1 MCIFLLWLFLY
12 VVYYVDGLSE
22 VEEKILKYGDHTTQ
36 DFFRKQW
43 KKYEDPIHQSINVI
57 LKETYETEGMN
68 VYIRKMADP
77 RMLGDGVFVSDNI
90 VKVLLKDLYLTEQPR
105 LTFPVVSI
113 RPAENVL
120 RLAAKVNK
128 LCIQADYQLFRN
140 LSDITY
146 NSAHVDPYKTSP
158 FNFQQVKSD
167 GQVTIIAEHCSLEGL
182 AVVSLLYHSV
192 NLGQD
197 TIKLRNC
204 MFSVEITTPGLG
216 SPPVIAPYFSK
227 KQGLILE
234 RLLTKPT
241 REALLPKLQGAL
253 FTYVNTS
260 SIFGKLLPK
269 IRKAQKNVF
278 KQTYMYLT
286 RVIRNMNKVTLNE
299 NQGIE
304 KFKDIFITWSDKN
317 YDGQLQ
323 EYKIALKNMTIT
335 GLDSAYS
342 AQNGGPVRVPTK
354 DGWTGKFQEIRD
366 TIRISDLQIKGT
378 LEFGVDATLN
388 QYAFYGEIQDVT
400 TCMSF
405 DIANKTLNLLEVYG
419 WRNLDLHVP
428 DISIIS
434 ERSLIAGI
442 ILNELPPLIER
453 RLTRSF
459 YDAFKEQEN
468 KRKRQEEKSTE
479 KGCGENKV
487 VSDNQTIVSIDMGGE
502 NNKDVQYEM
511 NVIITS
517 HEEDGEKSDVVN
529 KDQDNSNKEMSNES
543 KPNVDGGGNN
553 EILSERDDGK
563 NCDN

>member
-22 VEEKILKYGDHTTQ
+22 LEEKILKYGDHN
-36 DFFRKQW
+36 FFRKQW

-77 RMLGDGVFVSDNI
+77 HMLGDGVFVSDNI

-146 NSAHVDPYKTSP
+146 NYSAHVDPYKTSP

-197 TIKLRNC
+197 SIKLRNC

-227 KQGLILE
+227 KQGLTLE
-234 RLLTKPT
+234 RLLTKPI

-269 IRKAQKNVF
+269 IRQAQKNVF

-286 RVIRNMNKVTLNE
+286 RVIRNLNKVTQNE

-304 KFKDIFITWSDKN
+304 KFKDIFITWSDK
-317 YDGQLQ
+317 LQ
-323 EYKIALKNMTIT
+323 EYKIALRDMTIT

-342 AQNGGPVRVPTK
+342 AQNGGPL
-354 DGWTGKFQEIRD
+354 KFLTENKYVRD
-366 TIRISDLQIKGT
+366 TIRFSELQIKGT
-378 LEFGVDATLN
+378 IELGVDEALN
-388 QYAFYGEIQDVT
+388 EYAFYGEIRDIS

-405 DIANKTLNLLEVYG
+405 DIANKTINLLEVYG
-419 WRNLDLHVP
+419 WRDFGL
-428 DISIIS
+428 
-434 ERSLIAGI
+434 A
-442 ILNELPPLIER
+442 PLE
-453 RLTRSF
+453 
-459 YDAFKEQEN
+459 
-468 KRKRQEEKSTE
+468 
-479 KGCGENKV
+479 KV
-487 VSDNQTIVSIDMGGE
+487 VISGAEHMLSRNYTTLDSPCICLTQTYLPTTIPVLLQKLGF
-502 NNKDVQYEM
+502 
-511 NVIITS
+511 T
-517 HEEDGEKSDVVN
+517 
-529 KDQDNSNKEMSNES
+529 
-543 KPNVDGGGNN
+543 
-553 EILSERDDGK
+553 
-563 NCDN
+563 CT